1 MTSTNKPL
9 LEIKDLH
16 TYFYTY
22 EGVVKALNGVNLE
35 IHQGDFIGLVGET
48 GCGKSVTALSVL
60 GLVESP
66 GKIVSGEIW
75 FKGENLLQKPEK
87 DLRPIRGHEISMI
100 FQDPRSS
107 LNPVLTVQ
115 QQLTQLYEAKKQ
127 VSKKEAQDKIIEV
140 LEIVALPDPASILN
154 RYPHELSGGMC
165 QRVMIAMALSHSP
178 SLLMADEPTTA
189 LDVTIE
195 AQILAL
201 LKALKRQVG
210 ISMLLITHNLGI
222 VAETCPKIAVM
233 YAGSIVEQG
242 EAADIFDNTTHPY
255 ATLLLKSIPKIE
267 EKRDKLPVIRGT
279 VPNLVHPPSGC
290 RFHPRCSHA
299 MEKCSKEKPA
309 EVLVEK
315 NHKVSCFLYGGD

>member
-1 MTSTNKPL
+1 MTLTNKPL
-9 LEIKDLH
+9 LEIKDLY
-16 TYFYTY
+16 TSFYTY
-22 EGVVKALNGVNLE
+22 EGVVKALDGVNLE
-35 IHQGDFIGLVGET
+35 INQGDFIGLVGET

-60 GLVESP
+60 GLIEPP
-66 GKIVSGEIW
+66 GKVISGEVW
-75 FKGENLLQKPEK
+75 FKGENLLLKPEK
-87 DLRPIRGHEISMI
+87 DLRSIRGYEISMI

-115 QQLTQLYEAKKQ
+115 QQLTQLFEAKKK
-127 VSKKEAQDKIIEV
+127 VSKQEIQEKLIEV

-178 SLLMADEPTTA
+178 PLLIADEPTTA

-195 AQILAL
+195 AQVLAL
-201 LKALKRQVG
+201 LKELKMQIG
-210 ISMLLITHNLGI
+210 ISLLLITHNLGI
-222 VAETCPKIAVM
+222 VAETCSKIAVM

-242 EAADIFDNTTHPY
+242 EAIEIFDNPTHPY
-255 ATLLLKSIPKIE
+255 AALLLKSIPKIE
-267 EKRDKLPVIRGT
+267 EKRDKLPVIRGS

-290 RFHPRCSHA
+290 RFHPRCPHV
-299 MEKCSKEKPA
+299 MEKCSKEKPG